1 LIVRLRSEFRNAK
14 AGFDFHISAEHS

>member
-14 AGFDFHISAEHS
+14 AVFDFHISAEHS